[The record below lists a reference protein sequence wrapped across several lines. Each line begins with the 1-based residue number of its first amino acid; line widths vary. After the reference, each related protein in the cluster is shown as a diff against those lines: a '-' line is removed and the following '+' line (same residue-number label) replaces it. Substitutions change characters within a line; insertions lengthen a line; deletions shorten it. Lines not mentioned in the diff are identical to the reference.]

1 MGLSTFAS
9 QLLLSLLG
17 VIAPALADVSGIALR
32 DMYEEIEH
40 IMVDNGGHNS
50 DGLTNAVNPC
60 SNFIGGT
67 SSVGEQS
74 SAEWVRLVFHDAI
87 TADLDAGTG

>member
-1 MGLSTFAS
+1 MGFSIFTSKL
-9 QLLLSLLG
+9 LLG
-17 VIAPALADVSGIALR
+17 VLGVAVPAVADVTGIALR

-40 IMVDNGGHNS
+40 ILVDNGGYNS

-60 SNFIGGT
+60 SNFVTGAAT
-67 SSVGEQS
+67 TGEES
-74 SAEWVRLVFHDAI
+74 AAEWVRLVFHDAI